1 MKYGQLKHKEIEK
14 ERCEAQAKE
23 AVKDEVLSE
32 YRELINDWLGM
43 IPNMDK
49 AQSGEERFHQKR
61 YNVDFTNFVLSD
73 RSRGLVS
80 PS

>member
-1 MKYGQLKHKEIEK
+1 MKYGQLRHKKIEK

-23 AVKDEVLSE
+23 AVKDEALSE
-32 YRELINDWLGM
+32 YRKLINDWLGM

-49 AQSGEERFHQKR
+49 AQSGKEKFDLKR
-61 YNVDFTNFVLSD
+61 YNVDFSNFVLSD